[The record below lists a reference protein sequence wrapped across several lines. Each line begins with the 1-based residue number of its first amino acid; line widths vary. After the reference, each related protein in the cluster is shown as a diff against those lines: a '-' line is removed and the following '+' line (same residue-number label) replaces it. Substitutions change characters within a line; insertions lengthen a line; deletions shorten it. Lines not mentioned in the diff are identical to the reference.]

1 MTTPQLFE
9 ELTIGDCVA
18 FHKEGSEK
26 GQGKSGHMG
35 IPITPC
41 QEEKGAQAEIERDQ
55 RSEDR
60 EAKRYKTWQ
69 RHMKTAG
76 ETALALKIGPR
87 SRRTWR
93 NQKAR

>member
-35 IPITPC
+35 IPFTPC
-41 QEEKGAQAEIERDQ
+41 QEEKGPRRRSKEIN
-55 RSEDR
+55 
-60 EAKRYKTWQ
+60 
-69 RHMKTAG
+69 
-76 ETALALKIGPR
+76 ALKIAK
-87 SRRTWR
+87 
-93 NQKAR
+93 QKDTKRGSAI